1 VFLYT
6 HLETSVLYNF
16 NNVHMKIVSGFA
28 HMIANSIAKV
38 SESKH

>member
-1 VFLYT
+1 MFLCT
-6 HLETSVLYNF
+6 HLETSVLYSF
-16 NNVHMKIVSGFA
+16 KNVHMKIVSGFA